1 MINKNEIIPIFFTID
16 DAYAPY
22 LHVALISLI
31 ENASKDRNYKII
43 VVYQELNEENR
54 NMIKIESSPIPYL
67 FRAVRNNCLRQ
78 KNRDELKNKSLDMI
92 TDRIENRLRSDYFT
106 MTIYFRIF
114 IPDMY
119 PEYDKAIYID
129 SDIVVPGDISELYD
143 TDMHGNLIG
152 VCKDSSVN
160 DAPELQ
166 RYMTES
172 LGLKLGDYFN
182 SGMLLMNMKALR
194 EAKLAEHFLY
204 LLNKYHFD
212 CIAPDQDYL
221 NSMCYGKIE
230 YLESCWDAMP
240 NRNKPENPSPK
251 IIHYNLFDK
260 PWCYDGIQYENYFW
274 DYAKRS
280 VYFEDIVKSKENYSD
295 EQKAEDKEH
304 MADLFRRAGANADT
318 EVTFRKVLE
327 SGEKIRL

>member
-1 MINKNEIIPIFFTID
+1 MYKKQELIPIFFTID
-16 DAYAPY
+16 DGYAPY

-31 ENASKDRNYKII
+31 KNASKDRRYKII

-54 NMIKIESSPIPYL
+54 NNLAKLVEDYPNFEMEFK
-67 FRAVRNNCLRQ
+67 FMKQ
-78 KNRDELKNKSLDMI
+78 SLDMI

-129 SDIVVPGDISELYD
+129 SDIIVPGDISELYD
-143 TDMHGNLIG
+143 TDMHDNLIG
-152 VCKDSSVN
+152 VVTDGSVN
-160 DAPELQ
+160 DVPELQ

-182 SGMLLMNMKALR
+182 SGMLLMNMKELR
-194 EAKLAEHFLY
+194 NVHLAEHFLY

-212 CIAPDQDYL
+212 SVAPDQDYL

-230 YLESCWDAMP
+230 YLDSCWDAMP
-240 NRNKPENPSPK
+240 NRNKPEIENPK

-260 PWCYDGIQYENYFW
+260 PWCYDDIQYQDYFW
-274 DYAKRS
+274 EYAKQS
-280 VYFEDIVKSKENYSD
+280 VYYDKIKAYKAAYTDKQKEDD
-295 EQKAEDKEH
+295 HAH
-304 MADLFRRAGANADT
+304 LLDLFRRAGTNADT

-327 SGEKIRL
+327 SGEKVRL

>member
-1 MINKNEIIPIFFTID
+1 MYKKQELIPIFFTID
-16 DAYAPY
+16 DGYAPY

-31 ENASKDRNYKII
+31 KNASKDRRYKII

-54 NMIKIESSPIPYL
+54 NNLAKLVEDYPNFEMEFK
-67 FRAVRNNCLRQ
+67 FMKQ
-78 KNRDELKNKSLDMI
+78 SLDMI

-129 SDIVVPGDISELYD
+129 SDIIVPGDISELYD
-143 TDMHGNLIG
+143 IDMHDNLIG
-152 VCKDSSVN
+152 VVTDGSVN
-160 DAPELQ
+160 DVPELQ

-182 SGMLLMNMKALR
+182 SGMLLMNMKELR
-194 EAKLAEHFLY
+194 NVHLAEHFLY

-212 CIAPDQDYL
+212 CVAPDQDYL

-230 YLESCWDAMP
+230 YLDSCWDAMP
-240 NRNKPENPSPK
+240 NRNKPEIENPK

-260 PWCYDGIQYENYFW
+260 PWCYDDIQYQDYFW
-274 DYAKRS
+274 EYAKQS
-280 VYFEDIVKSKENYSD
+280 VYYDKIKAYKAAYTDKQKEDD
-295 EQKAEDKEH
+295 HAH
-304 MADLFRRAGANADT
+304 LLDLFRRAGTNADT

-327 SGEKIRL
+327 SGEKVRL

>member
-1 MINKNEIIPIFFTID
+1 MYKKQELIPIFFTID
-16 DAYAPY
+16 DGYAPY

-31 ENASKDRNYKII
+31 KNASKDRRYKII

-54 NMIKIESSPIPYL
+54 NNLAKLVEDYPNFEMEFK
-67 FRAVRNNCLRQ
+67 FMKQ
-78 KNRDELKNKSLDMI
+78 SLDMI

-129 SDIVVPGDISELYD
+129 SDIIVPGDISELYD
-143 TDMHGNLIG
+143 TDMHDNLIG
-152 VCKDSSVN
+152 VVTDGSVN
-160 DAPELQ
+160 DVPELQ

-182 SGMLLMNMKALR
+182 SGMLLMNMKELR
-194 EAKLAEHFLY
+194 NVHLAEHFLY

-212 CIAPDQDYL
+212 CVASDQDYL

-230 YLESCWDAMP
+230 YLDSCWDAMP
-240 NRNKPENPSPK
+240 NRNKPEIENPK

-260 PWCYDGIQYENYFW
+260 PWCYDDIQYQDYFW
-274 DYAKRS
+274 EYAKQS
-280 VYFEDIVKSKENYSD
+280 VYYDKIKAYKAAYTDKQKEDD
-295 EQKAEDKEH
+295 HAH
-304 MADLFRRAGANADT
+304 LLDLFRRAGTNADT

-327 SGEKIRL
+327 SGEKVRL

>member
-1 MINKNEIIPIFFTID
+1 MYKKQELIPIFFTID
-16 DAYAPY
+16 DGYAPY

-31 ENASKDRNYKII
+31 KNASKDRRYKII

-54 NMIKIESSPIPYL
+54 NNLAKLVEDYPNFEMEFK
-67 FRAVRNNCLRQ
+67 FMKQ
-78 KNRDELKNKSLDMI
+78 SLDMI

-129 SDIVVPGDISELYD
+129 SDIIVPGDISELYD
-143 TDMHGNLIG
+143 TDMHDNLIG
-152 VCKDSSVN
+152 VVTDGSVN
-160 DAPELQ
+160 DVPELQ

-182 SGMLLMNMKALR
+182 SGMLLMNMKELR
-194 EAKLAEHFLY
+194 NVHLAEHFLY

-212 CIAPDQDYL
+212 CVAPDQDYL

-230 YLESCWDAMP
+230 YLDSCWDAMP
-240 NRNKPENPSPK
+240 NRNKPEIENPK

-260 PWCYDGIQYENYFW
+260 PWCYDDIQYQDYFW
-274 DYAKRS
+274 EYAKQS
-280 VYFEDIVKSKENYSD
+280 VYYDKIKAYKAAYTDKQKEDDHAHLV
-295 EQKAEDKEH
+295 
-304 MADLFRRAGANADT
+304 DLFRRAGTNADT

-327 SGEKIRL
+327 SGEKVRL

>member
-1 MINKNEIIPIFFTID
+1 MNKKQELIPIFFTID
-16 DAYAPY
+16 DGYAPY

-31 ENASKDRNYKII
+31 KNASKDRRYKII

-54 NMIKIESSPIPYL
+54 NNLAKLVEDYPNFEMEFK
-67 FRAVRNNCLRQ
+67 FMKQ
-78 KNRDELKNKSLDMI
+78 SLDMI

-129 SDIVVPGDISELYD
+129 SDIIVPGDISELYD
-143 TDMHGNLIG
+143 TDMHDNLIG
-152 VCKDSSVN
+152 VVTDGSVN
-160 DAPELQ
+160 DVPELQ

-182 SGMLLMNMKALR
+182 SGMLLMNMKELR
-194 EAKLAEHFLY
+194 NVHLAEHFLY

-212 CIAPDQDYL
+212 CVAPDQDYL

-230 YLESCWDAMP
+230 YLDSCWDAMP
-240 NRNKPENPSPK
+240 NRNKPEIENPK

-260 PWCYDGIQYENYFW
+260 PWCYDDIQYQDYFW
-274 DYAKRS
+274 EYAKQS
-280 VYFEDIVKSKENYSD
+280 VYYDKIKAYKAAYTDKQKEDD
-295 EQKAEDKEH
+295 HAH
-304 MADLFRRAGANADT
+304 LLDLFRRAGTNADT

-327 SGEKIRL
+327 SGEKVRL

>member
-1 MINKNEIIPIFFTID
+1 MYKKQELIPIFFTID
-16 DAYAPY
+16 DGYAPY

-31 ENASKDRNYKII
+31 KNASKDRRYKII

-54 NMIKIESSPIPYL
+54 NNLAKLVEDYPNFEMEFK
-67 FRAVRNNCLRQ
+67 FMKQ
-78 KNRDELKNKSLDMI
+78 SLDMI

-129 SDIVVPGDISELYD
+129 SDIIVPGDISELYD
-143 TDMHGNLIG
+143 TDMHDNLIG
-152 VCKDSSVN
+152 VVTDGSVN
-160 DAPELQ
+160 DVPELQ

-182 SGMLLMNMKALR
+182 SGMLLMNMKELR
-194 EAKLAEHFLY
+194 NVHLAEHFLY

-212 CIAPDQDYL
+212 CVAPDQDYL

-230 YLESCWDAMP
+230 YLDSCWDAMP
-240 NRNKPENPSPK
+240 NRNKPEIENPK

-260 PWCYDGIQYENYFW
+260 PWCYDDIQYQDYFW
-274 DYAKRS
+274 EYVKQS
-280 VYFEDIVKSKENYSD
+280 VYYDKIKAYKAAYTDKQKEDD
-295 EQKAEDKEH
+295 HAH
-304 MADLFRRAGANADT
+304 LLDLFRRAGTNADT

-327 SGEKIRL
+327 SGEKVRL

>member
-1 MINKNEIIPIFFTID
+1 MYNKQELIPIFFTID
-16 DAYAPY
+16 DGYAPY

-31 ENASKDRNYKII
+31 KNASKDRRYKII
-43 VVYQELNEENR
+43 VVYQELNEQNR
-54 NMIKIESSPIPYL
+54 NNLAKLVEDYPNFEMEFK
-67 FRAVRNNCLRQ
+67 FMKQ
-78 KNRDELKNKSLDMI
+78 SLDMI

-129 SDIVVPGDISELYD
+129 SDIIVPGDISELYD
-143 TDMHGNLIG
+143 TDMHDNLIG
-152 VCKDSSVN
+152 VVTDGSVN
-160 DAPELQ
+160 DVPELQ

-182 SGMLLMNMKALR
+182 SGMLLMNMKELR
-194 EAKLAEHFLY
+194 NVHLAEHFLY

-212 CIAPDQDYL
+212 CVAPDQDYL

-230 YLESCWDAMP
+230 YLDSCWDAMP
-240 NRNKPENPSPK
+240 NRNKPEIENPK

-260 PWCYDGIQYENYFW
+260 PWCYDDIQYQDYFW
-274 DYAKRS
+274 EYAKQS
-280 VYFEDIVKSKENYSD
+280 VYYDKIKAYKAAYTDKQKEDD
-295 EQKAEDKEH
+295 HAH
-304 MADLFRRAGANADT
+304 LLDLFRRAGTNADT

-327 SGEKIRL
+327 SGEKVRL

>member
-1 MINKNEIIPIFFTID
+1 MYKKQELIPIFFTID
-16 DAYAPY
+16 DGYAPY

-31 ENASKDRNYKII
+31 KNASKDRRYKII

-54 NMIKIESSPIPYL
+54 NNLAKLVEDYPNFEMEFK
-67 FRAVRNNCLRQ
+67 FMKQ
-78 KNRDELKNKSLDMI
+78 SLDMI

-129 SDIVVPGDISELYD
+129 SDIIVPGDISELYD
-143 TDMHGNLIG
+143 TDMHDNLIG
-152 VCKDSSVN
+152 VVTDGSVN
-160 DAPELQ
+160 DVPELQ

-182 SGMLLMNMKALR
+182 SGMLLMNMKELR
-194 EAKLAEHFLY
+194 NVHLAEHFLY

-212 CIAPDQDYL
+212 CVAPDQDYL

-230 YLESCWDAMP
+230 YLDSCWDAMP
-240 NRNKPENPSPK
+240 NRNKPEIENPK

-260 PWCYDGIQYENYFW
+260 PWCYDDIQYQDYFW
-274 DYAKRS
+274 EYAKQS
-280 VYFEDIVKSKENYSD
+280 VYYDKIKAYKAAYTDKQKEDD
-295 EQKAEDKEH
+295 HAH
-304 MADLFRRAGANADT
+304 LLDLFKRAGTNADT

-327 SGEKIRL
+327 SGEKVRL

>member
-1 MINKNEIIPIFFTID
+1 MYKKQELIPIFFTID
-16 DAYAPY
+16 DGYAPY

-31 ENASKDRNYKII
+31 KNASKDRRYKII

-54 NMIKIESSPIPYL
+54 NNLAKLVEDYPNFEMEFK
-67 FRAVRNNCLRQ
+67 FMKQ
-78 KNRDELKNKSLDMI
+78 SLDMI

-129 SDIVVPGDISELYD
+129 SDIIVPGDISELYD
-143 TDMHGNLIG
+143 TDMHDNLIG
-152 VCKDSSVN
+152 VVTDGSVN
-160 DAPELQ
+160 DVPELQ

-182 SGMLLMNMKALR
+182 SGMLLMNMKELR
-194 EAKLAEHFLY
+194 NVHLAEHFLY

-212 CIAPDQDYL
+212 CVAPDQDYL

-230 YLESCWDAMP
+230 YLDSCWDAMP
-240 NRNKPENPSPK
+240 NRNKPEIENPK

-260 PWCYDGIQYENYFW
+260 PWCYDDIQYQDYFW
-274 DYAKRS
+274 EYAKQS
-280 VYFEDIVKSKENYSD
+280 VYYDKIKAHKAAYTDKQKEDD
-295 EQKAEDKEH
+295 HAH
-304 MADLFRRAGANADT
+304 LLDLFRRAGTNADT

-327 SGEKIRL
+327 SGEKVRL

>member
-43 VVYQELNEENR
+43 VVYQELNEKNR
-54 NMIKIESSPIPYL
+54 NNL
-67 FRAVRNNCLRQ
+67 A
-78 KNRDELKNKSLDMI
+78 ELVKDYSNFEMEFKYMKQSLDMI

-194 EAKLAEHFLY
+194 EVNLAEHFLY

-260 PWCYDGIQYENYFW
+260 PWCYDGIQYESYFW

-280 VYFEDIVKSKENYSD
+280 VYYEDIVKSKENYSD

>member
-1 MINKNEIIPIFFTID
+1 MYKKQELIPIFFTID
-16 DAYAPY
+16 DGYAPY

-31 ENASKDRNYKII
+31 KNASKDRRYKII

-54 NMIKIESSPIPYL
+54 NNLAKLVEDYPNFEMEFK
-67 FRAVRNNCLRQ
+67 FMKQ
-78 KNRDELKNKSLDMI
+78 SLDMI

-129 SDIVVPGDISELYD
+129 SDIIVPGDISELYD
-143 TDMHGNLIG
+143 TDMHDNLIG
-152 VCKDSSVN
+152 VVTDGSVN
-160 DAPELQ
+160 DVPELQ

-182 SGMLLMNMKALR
+182 SGMLLMNMKELR
-194 EAKLAEHFLY
+194 NVHLAEHCLY

-212 CIAPDQDYL
+212 CVAPDQDYL

-230 YLESCWDAMP
+230 YLDSCWDAMP
-240 NRNKPENPSPK
+240 NRNKPEIENPK

-260 PWCYDGIQYENYFW
+260 PWCYDDIQYQDYFW
-274 DYAKRS
+274 EYAKQS
-280 VYFEDIVKSKENYSD
+280 VYYDKIKAYKAAYTDKQKEDD
-295 EQKAEDKEH
+295 HAH
-304 MADLFRRAGANADT
+304 LLDLFRRARTNEDT

-327 SGEKIRL
+327 SGEKVRL

>member
-1 MINKNEIIPIFFTID
+1 
-16 DAYAPY
+16 
-22 LHVALISLI
+22 
-31 ENASKDRNYKII
+31 
-43 VVYQELNEENR
+43 
-54 NMIKIESSPIPYL
+54 
-67 FRAVRNNCLRQ
+67 
-78 KNRDELKNKSLDMI
+78 
-92 TDRIENRLRSDYFT
+92 
-106 MTIYFRIF
+106 
-114 IPDMY
+114 
-119 PEYDKAIYID
+119 
-129 SDIVVPGDISELYD
+129 
-143 TDMHGNLIG
+143 MHGNLIG

-194 EAKLAEHFLY
+194 EVKLAEHFLY

-280 VYFEDIVKSKENYSD
+280 VYYEDIVKNKENYSD

-304 MADLFRRAGANADT
+304 MADLFRRAGANADA

>member
-1 MINKNEIIPIFFTID
+1 MYKKQELIPIFFTID
-16 DAYAPY
+16 DGYAPY

-31 ENASKDRNYKII
+31 KNASKDRRYKII
-43 VVYQELNEENR
+43 VEYQELNEENR
-54 NMIKIESSPIPYL
+54 NNLAKLVEDYPNFEMEFK
-67 FRAVRNNCLRQ
+67 FMKQ
-78 KNRDELKNKSLDMI
+78 SLDMI

-129 SDIVVPGDISELYD
+129 SDIIVPGDISELYD
-143 TDMHGNLIG
+143 TDMHDNLIG
-152 VCKDSSVN
+152 VVTDGSVN
-160 DAPELQ
+160 DVPELQ

-182 SGMLLMNMKALR
+182 SGMLLMNMKELR
-194 EAKLAEHFLY
+194 NVHLAEHFLY

-212 CIAPDQDYL
+212 CVAPDQDYL

-230 YLESCWDAMP
+230 YLDSCWDAMP
-240 NRNKPENPSPK
+240 NRNKPEIENPK

-260 PWCYDGIQYENYFW
+260 PWCYDDIQYQDYFW
-274 DYAKRS
+274 EYAKQS
-280 VYFEDIVKSKENYSD
+280 VYYDKIKAYKAAYTDKQKEDD
-295 EQKAEDKEH
+295 HAH
-304 MADLFRRAGANADT
+304 LLDLFRRAGTNADT
-318 EVTFRKVLE
+318 EVTFRKVL
-327 SGEKIRL
+327 

>member
-1 MINKNEIIPIFFTID
+1 MYKKQELIPIFFTID
-16 DAYAPY
+16 DGYAPY

-31 ENASKDRNYKII
+31 KNASKDRRYKII

-54 NMIKIESSPIPYL
+54 NNLAKLVEDYHNFEMEFK
-67 FRAVRNNCLRQ
+67 FMKQ
-78 KNRDELKNKSLDMI
+78 SLDMI

-129 SDIVVPGDISELYD
+129 SDIIVPGDISELYD
-143 TDMHGNLIG
+143 TDMHDNLIG
-152 VCKDSSVN
+152 VVTDGSVN
-160 DAPELQ
+160 DVPELQ

-182 SGMLLMNMKALR
+182 SGMLLMNMKELR
-194 EAKLAEHFLY
+194 NVHLAEHFLY

-212 CIAPDQDYL
+212 CVAPDQDYL

-230 YLESCWDAMP
+230 YLDSCWDAMP
-240 NRNKPENPSPK
+240 NRNKPEIENPK

-260 PWCYDGIQYENYFW
+260 PWCYDDIQYQDYFW
-274 DYAKRS
+274 EYAKQS
-280 VYFEDIVKSKENYSD
+280 VYYDKIKAYKAAYTDKQKEDD
-295 EQKAEDKEH
+295 HAH
-304 MADLFRRAGANADT
+304 LLDLFRRAGTNADT

-327 SGEKIRL
+327 SGEKVRL

>member
-1 MINKNEIIPIFFTID
+1 MYKKQELIPIFFTID
-16 DAYAPY
+16 DGYAPY

-31 ENASKDRNYKII
+31 KNASKDRRYKII

-54 NMIKIESSPIPYL
+54 NNLAKLVEDYPNFEMEFK
-67 FRAVRNNCLRQ
+67 FMKQ
-78 KNRDELKNKSLDMI
+78 SLDMI

-129 SDIVVPGDISELYD
+129 SDIIVSGDISELYD
-143 TDMHGNLIG
+143 TDMHDNLIG
-152 VCKDSSVN
+152 VVTDGSVN
-160 DAPELQ
+160 DVPELQ

-182 SGMLLMNMKALR
+182 SGMLLMNMKELR
-194 EAKLAEHFLY
+194 NVHLAEHFLY

-212 CIAPDQDYL
+212 CVAPDQDYL

-230 YLESCWDAMP
+230 YLDSCWDAMP
-240 NRNKPENPSPK
+240 NRNKPEIENPK

-260 PWCYDGIQYENYFW
+260 PWCYDDIQYQDYFW
-274 DYAKRS
+274 EYAKQS
-280 VYFEDIVKSKENYSD
+280 VYYDKIKAYKAAYTDKQKEDD
-295 EQKAEDKEH
+295 HAH
-304 MADLFRRAGANADT
+304 LLDLFRRAGTNADT

-327 SGEKIRL
+327 SGEKVRL

>member
-1 MINKNEIIPIFFTID
+1 MQINRERENCMYNKDELIPIFFTID

-54 NMIKIESSPIPYL
+54 NNL
-67 FRAVRNNCLRQ
+67 A
-78 KNRDELKNKSLDMI
+78 ELVKDHPNFEMEFKYMKQSLDMI

-143 TDMHGNLIG
+143 TDMHNNLIG
-152 VCKDSSVN
+152 VVKDGSVN
-160 DAPELQ
+160 DVAELQ

-182 SGMLLMNMKALR
+182 SGMLLMNMKELR
-194 EAKLAEHFLY
+194 NVKLAEHFLY

-212 CIAPDQDYL
+212 CVAPDQDYL

-230 YLESCWDAMP
+230 YLDSCWDAMP
-240 NRNKPENPSPK
+240 NRNKPEIKNPK

-260 PWCYDGIQYENYFW
+260 PWCYDDIQYQDYFW
-274 DYAKRS
+274 KYARQS
-280 VYFEDIVKSKENYSD
+280 VYYDQIKAFKAAYTDKQKEDD
-295 EQKAEDKEH
+295 H
-304 MADLFRRAGANADT
+304 THLLDLFRRAGTNADT

>member
-1 MINKNEIIPIFFTID
+1 MYKKQELIPIFFTID
-16 DAYAPY
+16 DGYAPY

-31 ENASKDRNYKII
+31 KNASKDRRYKII

-54 NMIKIESSPIPYL
+54 NNLAKLVEDYPNFEMEFK
-67 FRAVRNNCLRQ
+67 FMKQ
-78 KNRDELKNKSLDMI
+78 SLDMI

-129 SDIVVPGDISELYD
+129 SDIIVPGDISELYD
-143 TDMHGNLIG
+143 TDMHDNLIG
-152 VCKDSSVN
+152 VVTDGSVN
-160 DAPELQ
+160 DVPELQ

-182 SGMLLMNMKALR
+182 SGMLLINMKELR
-194 EAKLAEHFLY
+194 NVHLAEHFLY

-212 CIAPDQDYL
+212 CVAPDQDYL

-230 YLESCWDAMP
+230 YLDSCWDAMP
-240 NRNKPENPSPK
+240 NRNKPEIENPK

-260 PWCYDGIQYENYFW
+260 PWCYDDIQYQDYFW
-274 DYAKRS
+274 EYAKQS
-280 VYFEDIVKSKENYSD
+280 VYYDKIKAYKAAYTDKQKEDD
-295 EQKAEDKEH
+295 HAH
-304 MADLFRRAGANADT
+304 LLDLFRRAGTNADT

-327 SGEKIRL
+327 SGEKVRL

>member
-1 MINKNEIIPIFFTID
+1 
-16 DAYAPY
+16 
-22 LHVALISLI
+22 
-31 ENASKDRNYKII
+31 
-43 VVYQELNEENR
+43 
-54 NMIKIESSPIPYL
+54 
-67 FRAVRNNCLRQ
+67 
-78 KNRDELKNKSLDMI
+78 MI

-143 TDMHGNLIG
+143 TDMHNNLIG
-152 VCKDSSVN
+152 VVKDGSVN
-160 DAPELQ
+160 DVAELQ

-182 SGMLLMNMKALR
+182 SGMLLMNMKELR
-194 EAKLAEHFLY
+194 NVKLAEHFLY

-212 CIAPDQDYL
+212 CVAPDQDYL

-230 YLESCWDAMP
+230 YLDSCWDAMP
-240 NRNKPENPSPK
+240 NRNKPEIKNPK

-260 PWCYDGIQYENYFW
+260 PWCYDDIQYQDYFW
-274 DYAKRS
+274 KYARQS
-280 VYFEDIVKSKENYSD
+280 VYYDQIKAFKAAYTDKQKEDD
-295 EQKAEDKEH
+295 H
-304 MADLFRRAGANADT
+304 THLLDLFRRAGTNADT

>member
-1 MINKNEIIPIFFTID
+1 MYKKQELIPIFFTID
-16 DAYAPY
+16 DGYAPY

-31 ENASKDRNYKII
+31 KNASKDRKYKII

-54 NMIKIESSPIPYL
+54 NNLAKLVEDYPNFEMEFK
-67 FRAVRNNCLRQ
+67 FMKQ
-78 KNRDELKNKSLDMI
+78 SLDMI

-129 SDIVVPGDISELYD
+129 SDIIVPGDISELYD
-143 TDMHGNLIG
+143 TDMHDNLIG
-152 VCKDSSVN
+152 VVTDGSVN
-160 DAPELQ
+160 DVPELQ

-182 SGMLLMNMKALR
+182 SGMLLMNMKELR
-194 EAKLAEHFLY
+194 NVHLAEHFLY

-212 CIAPDQDYL
+212 CVAPDQDYL

-230 YLESCWDAMP
+230 YLDSCWDAMP
-240 NRNKPENPSPK
+240 NRNKPEIENPK

-260 PWCYDGIQYENYFW
+260 PWCYDDIQYQDYFW
-274 DYAKRS
+274 EYAKQS
-280 VYFEDIVKSKENYSD
+280 VYYDKIKAYKAAYTDKQKEDD
-295 EQKAEDKEH
+295 HAH
-304 MADLFRRAGANADT
+304 LLDLFRRAGTNA
-318 EVTFRKVLE
+318 EKYLKVV
-327 SGEKIRL
+327 KR

>member
-1 MINKNEIIPIFFTID
+1 MYKKQELIPIFFTID
-16 DAYAPY
+16 DGYAPY

-31 ENASKDRNYKII
+31 KNASKDRRYKII

-54 NMIKIESSPIPYL
+54 NNLAKLVEDYPNFEMEFK
-67 FRAVRNNCLRQ
+67 FMKQ
-78 KNRDELKNKSLDMI
+78 SLDMI

-129 SDIVVPGDISELYD
+129 SDIIVPGDISELYD
-143 TDMHGNLIG
+143 TDMHDNLIG
-152 VCKDSSVN
+152 VVTDGSVN
-160 DAPELQ
+160 DVPELQ

-182 SGMLLMNMKALR
+182 SGMLLMNMKELR
-194 EAKLAEHFLY
+194 NVHLAEHFLY

-212 CIAPDQDYL
+212 CVAPDQDYL

-230 YLESCWDAMP
+230 YLDSCWDAMP
-240 NRNKPENPSPK
+240 NRNKPEIENPK

-260 PWCYDGIQYENYFW
+260 PWCYDDIQYQDYFW
-274 DYAKRS
+274 EYAKQS
-280 VYFEDIVKSKENYSD
+280 VYYDKIKAYKAAYTDKQKEDD
-295 EQKAEDKEH
+295 HAH
-304 MADLFRRAGANADT
+304 LLDLFRRAGTNADT
-318 EVTFRKVLE
+318 EVTFKKVLE
-327 SGEKIRL
+327 SGEKVRL

>member
-1 MINKNEIIPIFFTID
+1 MTFLQKCFGVIAVFSIASSLAQAVEVKATITHPYEGGIF
-16 DAYAPY
+16 
-22 LHVALISLI
+22 
-31 ENASKDRNYKII
+31 
-43 VVYQELNEENR
+43 
-54 NMIKIESSPIPYL
+54 SSGPT
-67 FRAVRNNCLRQ
+67 
-78 KNRDELKNKSLDMI
+78 DE
-92 TDRIENRLRSDYFT
+92 
-106 MTIYFRIF
+106 
-114 IPDMY
+114 
-119 PEYDKAIYID
+119 DK
-129 SDIVVPGDISELYD
+129 V
-143 TDMHGNLIG
+143 
-152 VCKDSSVN
+152 
-160 DAPELQ
+160 
-166 RYMTES
+166 
-172 LGLKLGDYFN
+172 
-182 SGMLLMNMKALR
+182 KALR

-260 PWCYDGIQYENYFW
+260 PWCYDGIQYESYFW

-280 VYFEDIVKSKENYSD
+280 VYYEDIVKSKENYSD

>member
-1 MINKNEIIPIFFTID
+1 MYKKQELIPIFFTID
-16 DAYAPY
+16 DGYAPY

-31 ENASKDRNYKII
+31 KNASKDRRYKII

-54 NMIKIESSPIPYL
+54 NNLAKLVEDYPNFEMEFK
-67 FRAVRNNCLRQ
+67 FMKQ
-78 KNRDELKNKSLDMI
+78 SLDMI

-129 SDIVVPGDISELYD
+129 SDIIVPGDISELYD
-143 TDMHGNLIG
+143 TDMHDNLIG
-152 VCKDSSVN
+152 VVTDGSVN
-160 DAPELQ
+160 DVPELQ

-182 SGMLLMNMKALR
+182 SGMLLMNMKELR
-194 EAKLAEHFLY
+194 NVHLAEHFLY

-212 CIAPDQDYL
+212 CVAPDQDYL

-230 YLESCWDAMP
+230 YLDSCWDAMP
-240 NRNKPENPSPK
+240 NRNKPEIENPK

-260 PWCYDGIQYENYFW
+260 PWCYDDIQYQDYFLE
-274 DYAKRS
+274 YAKQS
-280 VYFEDIVKSKENYSD
+280 VYYDKIKAYKAAYTDKQKEDD
-295 EQKAEDKEH
+295 HAH
-304 MADLFRRAGANADT
+304 LLDLFRRAGTNADT

-327 SGEKIRL
+327 SGEKVRL

>member
-1 MINKNEIIPIFFTID
+1 MYKKQELIPIFFTID
-16 DAYAPY
+16 DGYAPY

-31 ENASKDRNYKII
+31 KNASKDRKYKII

-54 NMIKIESSPIPYL
+54 NNLAKLVEDYHNFEMEFK
-67 FRAVRNNCLRQ
+67 FMKQ
-78 KNRDELKNKSLDMI
+78 SLDMI

-129 SDIVVPGDISELYD
+129 SDIIVPGDISELYD
-143 TDMHGNLIG
+143 TDMHDNLIG
-152 VCKDSSVN
+152 VVTDGSVN
-160 DAPELQ
+160 DVPELQ

-182 SGMLLMNMKALR
+182 SGMLLMNMKELR
-194 EAKLAEHFLY
+194 NVHLAEHFLY

-212 CIAPDQDYL
+212 CVAPDQDYL

-230 YLESCWDAMP
+230 YLDSCWDAMP
-240 NRNKPENPSPK
+240 NRNKPEIENPK

-260 PWCYDGIQYENYFW
+260 PWCYDDIQYQDYFW
-274 DYAKRS
+274 EYAKQS
-280 VYFEDIVKSKENYSD
+280 VYYDKIKAYKAAYTDKQKEDD
-295 EQKAEDKEH
+295 HAH
-304 MADLFRRAGANADT
+304 LLDLFRRAGTNADT

-327 SGEKIRL
+327 SGEKVRL

>member
-1 MINKNEIIPIFFTID
+1 MYKKQELIPIFFTID
-16 DAYAPY
+16 DGYAPY

-31 ENASKDRNYKII
+31 KNASKDRRYKII

-54 NMIKIESSPIPYL
+54 NNLAKLVEDYPNFEMEFK
-67 FRAVRNNCLRQ
+67 FMKQ
-78 KNRDELKNKSLDMI
+78 SLDMI

-129 SDIVVPGDISELYD
+129 SDIIVPGDISELYD
-143 TDMHGNLIG
+143 TDMHDNLIG
-152 VCKDSSVN
+152 VVTDGSVN
-160 DAPELQ
+160 DVPELQ

-182 SGMLLMNMKALR
+182 SGMLLMNMKELR
-194 EAKLAEHFLY
+194 NVHLAEHFLY

-212 CIAPDQDYL
+212 CVAPDQDYL

-230 YLESCWDAMP
+230 YLDSCWDAMP
-240 NRNKPENPSPK
+240 NRNKPEIENPK

-260 PWCYDGIQYENYFW
+260 PWCYDDIQYQDYFW
-274 DYAKRS
+274 EYAKQS
-280 VYFEDIVKSKENYSD
+280 VYYDKIKAYKAAYTDKQKEDD
-295 EQKAEDKEH
+295 HAH
-304 MADLFRRAGANADT
+304 LLDLFRRAGTNADT

-327 SGEKIRL
+327 SGEKVRL

>member
-1 MINKNEIIPIFFTID
+1 MYKKQELIPIFFTID

-31 ENASKDRNYKII
+31 KNASKDRRYKII

-54 NMIKIESSPIPYL
+54 NNLAKLVEDYPNFEMEFKYMK
-67 FRAVRNNCLRQ
+67 Q
-78 KNRDELKNKSLDMI
+78 SLDMI

-129 SDIVVPGDISELYD
+129 SDIIVPGDISELYD
-143 TDMHGNLIG
+143 TDMHDNLIG
-152 VCKDSSVN
+152 VVTDGSVN
-160 DAPELQ
+160 DVPELQ

-182 SGMLLMNMKALR
+182 SGMLLMNMKELR
-194 EAKLAEHFLY
+194 NVHLAEHFLY

-212 CIAPDQDYL
+212 CVAPDQDYL

-230 YLESCWDAMP
+230 YLDSCWDAMP
-240 NRNKPENPSPK
+240 NRNKPEIENPK

-260 PWCYDGIQYENYFW
+260 PWCYDDIQYQDYFW
-274 DYAKRS
+274 EYAKQS
-280 VYFEDIVKSKENYSD
+280 VYYDKIKAYKAAYTDKQKEDD
-295 EQKAEDKEH
+295 HAH
-304 MADLFRRAGANADT
+304 LLDLFRRAGTNADT

>member
-1 MINKNEIIPIFFTID
+1 MYKKQELIPIFFTID
-16 DAYAPY
+16 DGYAPY

-31 ENASKDRNYKII
+31 KNASKDRRYKII

-54 NMIKIESSPIPYL
+54 NNLAKLVEDYPNFEMEFK
-67 FRAVRNNCLRQ
+67 FMKQ
-78 KNRDELKNKSLDMI
+78 SLDMI

-129 SDIVVPGDISELYD
+129 SDIIVPGDISELYD
-143 TDMHGNLIG
+143 TDMHDNLIG
-152 VCKDSSVN
+152 VVTDGSVN
-160 DAPELQ
+160 DVPELQ

-182 SGMLLMNMKALR
+182 SGMLLMNMKELR
-194 EAKLAEHFLY
+194 NVHLAEHFLY
-204 LLNKYHFD
+204 ILNKYHFD
-212 CIAPDQDYL
+212 CVAPDQDYL

-230 YLESCWDAMP
+230 YLDSCWDAMP
-240 NRNKPENPSPK
+240 NRNKPEIENPK

-260 PWCYDGIQYENYFW
+260 PWCYDDIQYQDYFW
-274 DYAKRS
+274 EYAKQS
-280 VYFEDIVKSKENYSD
+280 VYYDKIKAYKAAYTDKQKEDD
-295 EQKAEDKEH
+295 HAH
-304 MADLFRRAGANADT
+304 LLDLFRRAGTNADT

-327 SGEKIRL
+327 SGEKVRL

>member
-1 MINKNEIIPIFFTID
+1 MYKKQELIPIFFTID
-16 DAYAPY
+16 DGYAPY

-31 ENASKDRNYKII
+31 KNASKDRRYKII

-54 NMIKIESSPIPYL
+54 NNLAKLVEDYPNFEMEFK
-67 FRAVRNNCLRQ
+67 FMKQ
-78 KNRDELKNKSLDMI
+78 SLDMI

-129 SDIVVPGDISELYD
+129 SDIIVPGDISELYD
-143 TDMHGNLIG
+143 TDMHDNLIG
-152 VCKDSSVN
+152 VVTDGSVN
-160 DAPELQ
+160 DVLELQ

-182 SGMLLMNMKALR
+182 SGMLLMNMKELR
-194 EAKLAEHFLY
+194 NVHLAEHFLY

-212 CIAPDQDYL
+212 CVAPDQDYL

-230 YLESCWDAMP
+230 YLDSCWDAMP
-240 NRNKPENPSPK
+240 NRNKPEIENPK

-260 PWCYDGIQYENYFW
+260 PWCYDDIQYQDYFW
-274 DYAKRS
+274 EYAKQS
-280 VYFEDIVKSKENYSD
+280 VYYDKIKAYKAAYTDKQKEDD
-295 EQKAEDKEH
+295 HAH
-304 MADLFRRAGANADT
+304 LLDLFRRAGTNADT

-327 SGEKIRL
+327 SGEKVRL

>member
-1 MINKNEIIPIFFTID
+1 MYKKQELIPIFFTID
-16 DAYAPY
+16 DGYAPY

-31 ENASKDRNYKII
+31 KNASKDRRYKII

-54 NMIKIESSPIPYL
+54 NNLAKLVEDYPNFEMEFK
-67 FRAVRNNCLRQ
+67 FMKQ
-78 KNRDELKNKSLDMI
+78 SLDMI

-129 SDIVVPGDISELYD
+129 SDIIVPGDISELYD
-143 TDMHGNLIG
+143 TDMHDNLIG
-152 VCKDSSVN
+152 VVTDGSVN
-160 DAPELQ
+160 DVPELQ

-182 SGMLLMNMKALR
+182 SGMLLMNMKELR
-194 EAKLAEHFLY
+194 NVHLAEHFLY

-212 CIAPDQDYL
+212 CVAPDQDYL

-230 YLESCWDAMP
+230 YLDSCWDAMP
-240 NRNKPENPSPK
+240 NRNKLEIENPK

-260 PWCYDGIQYENYFW
+260 PWCYDDIQYQDYFW
-274 DYAKRS
+274 EYAKQS
-280 VYFEDIVKSKENYSD
+280 VYYDKIKAYKAAYTDKQKEDD
-295 EQKAEDKEH
+295 HAH
-304 MADLFRRAGANADT
+304 LLDLFRRAGTNADT

-327 SGEKIRL
+327 SGEKVRL

>member
-1 MINKNEIIPIFFTID
+1 MYKKQELIPIFFTID
-16 DAYAPY
+16 DGYAPY

-31 ENASKDRNYKII
+31 KNASKDRRYKII

-54 NMIKIESSPIPYL
+54 NNLAKLVEDYPNFEMEFK
-67 FRAVRNNCLRQ
+67 FMKQ
-78 KNRDELKNKSLDMI
+78 SLDMI

-129 SDIVVPGDISELYD
+129 SDIIVPGDISELYD
-143 TDMHGNLIG
+143 TDMHENLIG
-152 VCKDSSVN
+152 VVTDGSVN
-160 DAPELQ
+160 DVPELQ

-182 SGMLLMNMKALR
+182 SGMLLMNMKELR
-194 EAKLAEHFLY
+194 NVHLAEHFLY

-212 CIAPDQDYL
+212 CVAPDQDYL

-230 YLESCWDAMP
+230 YLDSCWDAMP
-240 NRNKPENPSPK
+240 NRNKPEIENPK

-260 PWCYDGIQYENYFW
+260 PWCYDDIQYQDYFW
-274 DYAKRS
+274 EYAKQS
-280 VYFEDIVKSKENYSD
+280 VYYDKIKAYKAAYTDKQKEDD
-295 EQKAEDKEH
+295 HAH
-304 MADLFRRAGANADT
+304 LLDLFRRAGTNADT

-327 SGEKIRL
+327 SGEKVRL

>member
-1 MINKNEIIPIFFTID
+1 MYKKQELIPIFFTID
-16 DAYAPY
+16 DGYAPY

-31 ENASKDRNYKII
+31 KNASKDRRYKII

-54 NMIKIESSPIPYL
+54 NNLAKLVEDYPNFEMEFK
-67 FRAVRNNCLRQ
+67 FMKQ
-78 KNRDELKNKSLDMI
+78 SLDMI

-129 SDIVVPGDISELYD
+129 SDIIVPGDISELYD
-143 TDMHGNLIG
+143 TDMHDNLIG
-152 VCKDSSVN
+152 VVTDGSVN
-160 DAPELQ
+160 DVPELQ

-182 SGMLLMNMKALR
+182 SGMLLMNMKELR
-194 EAKLAEHFLY
+194 NVHLAEHFLY

-212 CIAPDQDYL
+212 CVAPDQDYL

-230 YLESCWDAMP
+230 YLDSCWDAMP
-240 NRNKPENPSPK
+240 NRNKPEIENPK

-260 PWCYDGIQYENYFW
+260 PWCYDNIQYQDYFW
-274 DYAKRS
+274 EYAKQS
-280 VYFEDIVKSKENYSD
+280 VYYDKIKAYKAAYTDKQKEDD
-295 EQKAEDKEH
+295 HAH
-304 MADLFRRAGANADT
+304 LLDLFRRAGTNADT

-327 SGEKIRL
+327 SGEKVRL

>member
-1 MINKNEIIPIFFTID
+1 MYKKQELIPIFFTID
-16 DAYAPY
+16 DGYAPY

-31 ENASKDRNYKII
+31 KNASKDRRYKII

-54 NMIKIESSPIPYL
+54 NNLAKLVEDYPNFEMDFK
-67 FRAVRNNCLRQ
+67 FMKQ
-78 KNRDELKNKSLDMI
+78 SLDMI

-129 SDIVVPGDISELYD
+129 SDIIVPGDISELYD
-143 TDMHGNLIG
+143 TDMHDNLIG
-152 VCKDSSVN
+152 VVTDGSVN
-160 DAPELQ
+160 DVPELQ

-182 SGMLLMNMKALR
+182 SGMLLMNMKELR
-194 EAKLAEHFLY
+194 NVHLAEHFLY

-212 CIAPDQDYL
+212 CVAPDQDYL

-230 YLESCWDAMP
+230 YLDSCWDAMP
-240 NRNKPENPSPK
+240 NRNKPEIENPK

-260 PWCYDGIQYENYFW
+260 PWCYDDIQYQDYFW
-274 DYAKRS
+274 EYAKQS
-280 VYFEDIVKSKENYSD
+280 VYYDKIKAYKAAYTDKQKEDD
-295 EQKAEDKEH
+295 HAH
-304 MADLFRRAGANADT
+304 LLDLFRRAGTNADT

-327 SGEKIRL
+327 SGEKVRL

>member
-1 MINKNEIIPIFFTID
+1 MYKKQELIPIFFTID
-16 DAYAPY
+16 DGYAPY

-31 ENASKDRNYKII
+31 KNASKDRRYKII

-54 NMIKIESSPIPYL
+54 NNLAKLVEDYPNFEMEFK
-67 FRAVRNNCLRQ
+67 FMKQ
-78 KNRDELKNKSLDMI
+78 SLDMI

-129 SDIVVPGDISELYD
+129 SDIIVPGDISELYD
-143 TDMHGNLIG
+143 TDMHDNLIG
-152 VCKDSSVN
+152 VVTDGSVN
-160 DAPELQ
+160 DVPELQ

-182 SGMLLMNMKALR
+182 SGMLLMNMKELR
-194 EAKLAEHFLY
+194 NVHLAEHFLY

-212 CIAPDQDYL
+212 CVAPDQDYL

-230 YLESCWDAMP
+230 YLDSCWDAMP
-240 NRNKPENPSPK
+240 NRNKPEIENPK

-260 PWCYDGIQYENYFW
+260 PWCYDDIQYQDYFW
-274 DYAKRS
+274 EYAKQS
-280 VYFEDIVKSKENYSD
+280 VYYDKIKAYKAAYTDKQKEDDHAHLLDI
-295 EQKAEDKEH
+295 
-304 MADLFRRAGANADT
+304 FRRAGTNADT

-327 SGEKIRL
+327 SGEKVRL

>member
-1 MINKNEIIPIFFTID
+1 MYKKQELIPIFFTID
-16 DAYAPY
+16 DGYAPY

-31 ENASKDRNYKII
+31 KNASKDRKYKII

-54 NMIKIESSPIPYL
+54 NNLAKLVEDYPNFEMEFK
-67 FRAVRNNCLRQ
+67 FMKQ
-78 KNRDELKNKSLDMI
+78 SLDMI

-129 SDIVVPGDISELYD
+129 SDIIVPGDISELYD
-143 TDMHGNLIG
+143 TDMHDNLIG
-152 VCKDSSVN
+152 VVTDGSVN
-160 DAPELQ
+160 DVPELQ

-182 SGMLLMNMKALR
+182 SGMLLMNMKELR
-194 EAKLAEHFLY
+194 NVHLAEHFLY

-212 CIAPDQDYL
+212 CVAPDQDYL

-230 YLESCWDAMP
+230 YLDSCWDAMP
-240 NRNKPENPSPK
+240 NRNKPEIENPK

-260 PWCYDGIQYENYFW
+260 PWCYDDIQYQDYFW
-274 DYAKRS
+274 EYAKQS
-280 VYFEDIVKSKENYSD
+280 VYYDKIKAYKAAYTDKQKEDD
-295 EQKAEDKEH
+295 HAH
-304 MADLFRRAGANADT
+304 LLDLFRRAGTNADT
-318 EVTFRKVLE
+318 EVTFSKVLE
-327 SGEKIRL
+327 SGEKVRL